1 MKILGLY
8 KTHKCLNETLAIA
21 IVVVCYIASMFYSQ
35 MKSWTQPLN

>member
-1 MKILGLY
+1 MKILDY
-8 KTHKCLNETLAIA
+8 IKTHKCLKIALAIA

>member
-8 KTHKCLNETLAIA
+8 KTHKCLNTLAIA